1 MPHLAARP
9 MPEHAPRMTL
19 CEPGGLRLTLAAD
32 GESIRAALAMLAAHL
47 ASAGIAPDHCATA
60 ELVLAEVLN
69 NVVEHAYAGRG
80 GRVAVAVTVGQGG
93 VRCRVTDRGEPMPGG
108 APPEGL
114 LPAVQAHDL
123 PEGGFGWFLIRELSR
138 DLRYARIG
146 GENVLSF
153 VVPQA
158 FPQQ

>member
-1 MPHLAARP
+1 M
-9 MPEHAPRMTL
+9 
-19 CEPGGLRLTLAAD
+19 
-32 GESIRAALAMLAAHL
+32 
-47 ASAGIAPDHCATA
+47 
-60 ELVLAEVLN
+60 LAEVLN
-69 NVVEHAYAGRG
+69 NVAEHAYGRAGWAG
-80 GRVAVAVTVGQGG
+80 GGGGVGRPGG
-93 VRCRVTDRGEPMPGG
+93 VRCRVTDRGHPMPGG
-108 APPEGL
+108 EPPEGL
-114 LPAVQAHDL
+114 LPAVQPHDL

>member
-1 MPHLAARP
+1 
-9 MPEHAPRMTL
+9 MPERPPRMTA
-19 CEPGGLRLTLAAD
+19 CAPGDLRLTLAAE

-47 ASAGIAPDHCATA
+47 AGAGIAPDHCATA

-69 NVVEHAYAGRG
+69 NVAEHAYAGQG
-80 GRVAVAVTVGQGG
+80 GQVAVAVLVENGG
-93 VRCRVTDRGEPMPGG
+93 VRCRVTDRGHPMPGG
-108 APPEGL
+108 EPPEGL
-114 LPAVQAHDL
+114 LPAVQPHDL

-138 DLRYARIG
+138 ELRYARIG